1 MDTKRFGIMAVMISV
16 AVMVML
22 FISKAQRDAPQPTET
37 QEDPAAQ
44 VAEQTQPAPPAQ
56 VAAQPQPAQAVD
68 QSEPAPPA
76 QAAAAQAK
84 PSPTLSVGQANST
97 RRQWAQDRH
106 PARKLTIGSLDPD
119 SPIPFQVELVTQGA
133 SINTVKLASHFATVA
148 DKKLYNEHKD
158 DPAGYAAAL
167 AADPQKYQGHYSLLN
182 PVPAKSKVY
191 RSLATNMLTV
201 KIGGQTYKWQLDQLN
216 WKVDSDGSDDPHT
229 ISFSYVLYR
238 DYNFDK
244 PGSAPDEQ
252 PFLTLIKTYSVA
264 PGDHSVA
271 VSLDAI
277 NHSYEQV
284 SISLDQF
291 GPTGI
296 PREDLRAD
304 QRMAKYAYLSTEKG
318 VVDPIIKPITE
329 IAPGSKEGFRT
340 GRKILLGKSSDSTDP
355 MLWLGYTNKFFGSML
370 YLKPIEA
377 DRLPAGSYNA
387 SFYLM
392 PLPETENSRAFLT
405 GLDVQEIDLP
415 AGAKVTMD
423 FDLFAGAKR
432 FGLFSNPEAQF
443 YKGLYQELDYK
454 STIDLRT
461 TCTFDWITHGMIWLL
476 GKLSWLALGN
486 YGVAIICLVVLVRI
500 CLHPLT
506 KKGQISMMKMQKLG
520 PKTQALKEK
529 YGDDKEALN
538 KEMMR
543 MYKEQGA
550 SPLLGCLPMMLQMPI
565 WIALFSTLNA
575 SVDLRHAAFFPVWLT
590 DLAAPDALFGPWD
603 KTLPIQWLS
612 NIKTFN
618 LLPLLV
624 TLAMFLQMKMN
635 PQMSGAQPQ
644 ASPEAASQQKMMKYM
659 MPLMML
665 MFFYNAPSGLNLY
678 IMTSM
683 FASIAEQKIIRRHI
697 KAKEELDA
705 ALETRVD
712 MPGKAARSARP
723 KKPKGP
729 NWVKRG

>member
-1 MDTKRFGIMAVMISV
+1 MDTKRFGMMAAMIGV

-22 FISKAQRDAPQPTET
+22 FMSKAQRDAPQPTDT
-37 QEDPAAQ
+37 QENPPVQ
-44 VAEQTQPAPPAQ
+44 VADQIESAPP
-56 VAAQPQPAQAVD
+56 VQAVD

-76 QAAAAQAK
+76 QVAVPQAK
-84 PSPTLSVGQANST
+84 PSPTPTLGPASPT

-133 SINTVKLASHFATVA
+133 SINTVKLARHFATDA
-148 DKKLYNEHKD
+148 DKRLYNEKRD
-158 DPAGYAAAL
+158 DPAGYAAAK
-167 AADPQKYQGHYSLLN
+167 AADPKKYQGHYSLLN

-201 KIGGQTYKWQLDQLN
+201 KIGGQTYRWQLDQLN

-238 DYNFDK
+238 DYNYDK
-244 PGSAPDEQ
+244 PNLQADEG
-252 PFLTLIKTYSVA
+252 PFLTLIKTYWVT
-264 PGDHSVA
+264 PEDHSIT

-277 NHSYEQV
+277 NHSPEKV

-296 PREDLRAD
+296 PREDLRTD
-304 QRMAKYAYLSTEKG
+304 QRKAKYAYLDTEKG
-318 VVDPIIKPITE
+318 IVDPFIKPITE

-340 GRKILLGKSSDSTDP
+340 GRKIPLGKSSNAADP

-377 DRLPAGSYNA
+377 DRLPAASYNA

-392 PLPETENSRAFLT
+392 PLPETENSRTYLT
-405 GLDVQEIDLP
+405 GLDIQEISLP
-415 AGAKVTMD
+415 AGAKVTME

-432 FGLFSNPEAQF
+432 IRMFTNSEAQF
-443 YKGLYQELDYK
+443 YKDLYQELDYI
-454 STIDLRT
+454 STIDLRSS
-461 TCTFDWITHGMIWLL
+461 CTFAWLSFGMIWLL
-476 GKLSWLALGN
+476 QKLSWLAMGN
-486 YGVAIICLVVLVRI
+486 YGIAIMVLVVLVRI

-506 KKGQISMMKMQKLG
+506 KKGQVSMMKMQKLG

-565 WIALFSTLNA
+565 WIALFSALNA

-590 DLAAPDALFGPWD
+590 DLAAPDALWGPWD
-603 KTLPIQWLS
+603 KTLPIPWLS
-612 NIKTFN
+612 NLKTFN

-624 TLAMFLQMKMN
+624 TVAMFLQMKMN
-635 PQMSGAQPQ
+635 PQMSGAQTQ
-644 ASPEAASQQKMMKYM
+644 TSPEAASQQKMMKYM

-697 KAKEELDA
+697 KQKEEAEA
-705 ALETRVD
+705 ALETRVTL
-712 MPGKAARSARP
+712 PGKAARSTRP